1 MKPRQSDTERQ
12 SGRMLACRRRRQRP
26 QGGPR
31 TRQGHIGQT
40 SCQIA
45 GVDHRERGDATHG
58 HQRQSGAVG
67 SQQQRRGNKDE
78 KLTDEKGPHG
88 RRSLFAIDCSHTD
101 QNQPKRSAP
110 GTAKKSASCA
120 WRCSCGSF
128 LDSGGSS
135 RSVHQPKVPEV
146 FAVFHFHTECA
157 LEPWLI
163 GYPLR
168 PRCHHDRDDR
178 QSPCQDARYPLRPT

>member
-1 MKPRQSDTERQ
+1 MRAGEDGNDHREGHEPGE
-12 SGRMLACRRRRQRP
+12 
-26 QGGPR
+26 
-31 TRQGHIGQT
+31 GHIGQT
-40 SCQIA
+40 SRQIA
-45 GVDHRERGDATHG
+45 GVDHHERGDATHG
-58 HQRQSGAVG
+58 HQRESGAVG

-101 QNQPKRSAP
+101 QTNRNDRSWDREEERQLRLEVQLWILLGFGWKQSVSPSNQEI
-110 GTAKKSASCA
+110 
-120 WRCSCGSF
+120 
-128 LDSGGSS
+128 
-135 RSVHQPKVPEV
+135 PEV

-163 GYPLR
+163 GYPLE

-178 QSPCQDARYPLRPT
+178 QSPCRDARYPLRPT